1 MKNYEI
7 TNFKE
12 LLIEFIYVF
21 RPIFIFIL
29 AIFFIYF
36 FVTIIRD
43 RITDYE
49 NKFIKSE
56 KFHAKNDYCDY
67 IVVKYRIWERKKIKF
82 LRKKYRNGSQIE
94 FNGGDYVVTNLYWK
108 IKETRKRFFIF
119 GKVVNCWFMRRIHA
133 YVKLVY

>member
-119 GKVVNCWFMRRIHA
+119 
-133 YVKLVY
+133 